1 MRVPKRQRE
10 AHKSYLVTP
19 IECAKGFV
27 YFCHIADLES
37 SSQGGNGRDVLM
49 IWKPST
55 RGRWIKLG
63 SQAWVFIFL
72 FGPADV
78 LNACSGA
85 RCYAGRWD
93 AKWLKHNGYLL
104 LGD

>member
-1 MRVPKRQRE
+1 MSGPKRQSE

-19 IECAKGFV
+19 IEYAKGFV

-37 SSQGGNGRDVLM
+37 SSQDGSQPGCEDDLGAKQMGEVDR
-49 IWKPST
+49 
-55 RGRWIKLG
+55 LG
-63 SQAWVFIFL
+63 SQARVFVFL

-78 LNACSGA
+78 LNVCSGD
-85 RCYAGRWD
+85 RCYAGRRD
-93 AKWLKHNGYLL
+93 SKCLKRNGYLL